1 MGFNINNQ
9 NAGIINN
16 VEGEQHIR
24 APQYG
29 TAVALQDARSAAQ
42 DLHRLLEQQAATTGN
57 PAMAGAAEDAGRIE
71 AEMVEPEPDRGRV
84 SRLLERVT
92 NVLAA
97 GGALVTAASPWVGP
111 LRDLVVWVGAHAA
124 PLLAMIPG

>member
-1 MGFNINNQ
+1 MGFTIQNQ

-24 APQYG
+24 APQHG

-42 DLHRLLEQQAATTGN
+42 DLHRLLEREAVTSGD
-57 PAMAGAAEDAGRIE
+57 PALAGAAEDAGRIE
-71 AEMVEPEPDRGRV
+71 AEMAAPDPDRGRV

-92 NVLAA
+92 SVLAA
-97 GGALVTAASPWVGP
+97 GGALVTATSPLVAP
-111 LRDLVVWVGAHAA
+111 LRELVLWAGAHAA
-124 PLLAMIPG
+124 PLLAMLPL